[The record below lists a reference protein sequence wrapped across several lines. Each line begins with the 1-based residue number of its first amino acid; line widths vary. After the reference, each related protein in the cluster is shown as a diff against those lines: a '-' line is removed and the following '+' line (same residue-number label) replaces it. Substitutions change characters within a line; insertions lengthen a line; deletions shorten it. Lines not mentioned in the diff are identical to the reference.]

1 MCMFSW
7 GGGLC
12 AYEISSVGTILL
24 TEEIDFLVEGI
35 QFWVSHVAI
44 DILIYQ
50 VPKMTTSGRLLS
62 KVHQAEQL

>member
-24 TEEIDFLVEGI
+24 TEEIDFLVEAFSFG
-35 QFWVSHVAI
+35 FHM
-44 DILIYQ
+44 L
-50 VPKMTTSGRLLS
+50 P
-62 KVHQAEQL
+62 

>member
-1 MCMFSW
+1 MCVFSW

-35 QFWVSHVAI
+35 QFWVSHVT
-44 DILIYQ
+44 
-50 VPKMTTSGRLLS
+50 MTF
-62 KVHQAEQL
+62 